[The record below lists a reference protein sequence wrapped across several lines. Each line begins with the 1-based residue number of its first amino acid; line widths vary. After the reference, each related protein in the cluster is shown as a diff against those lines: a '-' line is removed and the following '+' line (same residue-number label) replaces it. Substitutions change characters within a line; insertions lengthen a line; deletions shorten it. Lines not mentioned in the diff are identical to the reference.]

1 MKAKDGTEN
10 GNGEKERFGR
20 AGQGAVMLY
29 RLLLGG
35 LNSIRTPGHMKTG
48 RPVPS
53 GERPTHPRIVSQ
65 SIQMS
70 A

>member
-1 MKAKDGTEN
+1 
-10 GNGEKERFGR
+10 
-20 AGQGAVMLY
+20 MLY

-53 GERPTHPRIVSQ
+53 GERPTYPRIVSQ
-65 SIQMS
+65 SIRCLPDEFCASGNGRGERLRARDWHLAMIV
-70 A
+70 